1 VPFGDW
7 KDVQKSDDFVVRIN
21 LETRNTATDDFAKDA
36 VLMTHLIGEMKRIG
50 TELDSQCLVN
60 IRNTEVTFSFKIFA
74 VVNSS
79 TLLLKEIT
87 ELEFPCEK
95 AHCLKNQKN

>member
-1 VPFGDW
+1 
-7 KDVQKSDDFVVRIN
+7 
-21 LETRNTATDDFAKDA
+21 
-36 VLMTHLIGEMKRIG
+36 
-50 TELDSQCLVN
+50 LVN